1 MEKKVRKKYDMP
13 LTDAVE
19 LKLTSILME
28 SGGNNPGEGGGSG
41 TPGDP
46 GEPI

>member
-19 LKLTSILME
+19 LKLKSILMGSQQE
-28 SGGNNPGEGGGSG
+28 GDQPGGG
-41 TPGDP
+41 DD
-46 GEPI
+46 